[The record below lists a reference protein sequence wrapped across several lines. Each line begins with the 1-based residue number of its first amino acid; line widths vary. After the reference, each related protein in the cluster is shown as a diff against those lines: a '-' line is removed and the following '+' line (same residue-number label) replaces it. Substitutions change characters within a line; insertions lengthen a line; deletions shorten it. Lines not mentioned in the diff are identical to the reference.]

1 MMQGFRHASLM
12 LIAFFGCSFAGG
24 GTVTS
29 ISFSIL
35 DKDCYVGKEDANI
48 VISFTPTTALALGG
62 TITLNYPAGFF
73 AAVTP
78 MVISS
83 TAVISAKAPDSFS
96 NTVLLTLTSGSI
108 AALAPF
114 TITLAGLYI
123 KKIPSGSVNAIWL
136 TTSTD
141 LGTPQG
147 VSTGGNICNV
157 VEYCTLIYYN
167 LIRKLL
173 SRFLVGNMRANGRP
187 TKKRQYPTMQSLTLR
202 STIHVSSSIL
212 NLNFGT
218 NASIIRHTGSSFMWA

>member
-1 MMQGFRHASLM
+1 MTQGFRHASLM

-48 VISFTPTTALALGG
+48 AISFTPTTALALGG

-114 TITLAGLYI
+114 TITLAGLHI

>member
-12 LIAFFGCSFAGG
+12 LIAFFGCIFVKG

-29 ISFSIL
+29 ISFTLL
-35 DKDCYVGKEDANI
+35 DKDCYVGNEDAN
-48 VISFTPTTALALGG
+48 VAISFTPTTALTLGG
-62 TITLNYPAGFF
+62 TITLNYPAGFL

-83 TAVISAKAPDSFS
+83 AAVISAKAPDSFS
-96 NTVLLTLTSGSI
+96 NTVLLTVTSGSI
-108 AALAPF
+108 AAFAPF

-123 KKIPSGSVNAIWL
+123 TKIPSGSVNSIWL

-147 VSTGGNICNV
+147 VSTGGNLCIVVQYFNV
-157 VEYCTLIYYN
+157 IYYN

-187 TKKRQYPTMQSLTLR
+187 TKKR
-202 STIHVSSSIL
+202 
-212 NLNFGT
+212 
-218 NASIIRHTGSSFMWA
+218 